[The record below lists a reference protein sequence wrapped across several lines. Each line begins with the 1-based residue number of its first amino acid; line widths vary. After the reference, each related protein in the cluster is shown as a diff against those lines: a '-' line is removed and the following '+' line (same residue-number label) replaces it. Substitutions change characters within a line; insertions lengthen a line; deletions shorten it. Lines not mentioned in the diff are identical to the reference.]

1 MGRGLP
7 PALGGTSQ
15 PVSAGL
21 VTALVGFAGA
31 FTVVLA
37 GLRGAGAT
45 AEQAA
50 SGLLALC
57 VTMGSCAI
65 VLGLRTRMPV
75 AIAWS
80 TPGAALLASSGPPD
94 GGWPAAVGAFVVC
107 GLLLVLTGFWRP
119 LGRAIAAIPAPL
131 AAAMLAGVLL
141 PLCLAPARA
150 VAELPWQ
157 GLPVVLV
164 WAALSLTARRW
175 AVPGALVAAAVVVA
189 ADPAG
194 PAPSARD
201 LVPVIELTAP
211 AFDLGALV
219 GLALPLFLVTM
230 ASQNVPGMS
239 VLASFGFRPDL
250 RPILLGTGAATI
262 AGAPLGGHAV
272 NLAAITAA
280 LAAGPEAGPDPARRW
295 IASVVAGG
303 AHIAMGLGAGAVTA
317 LVATAPALLV
327 EAVAGIALLGA
338 LASALSTA
346 VGSAAHRDAA
356 IVCLVVSASGI
367 TVLGISA
374 PFWGLVAGLAL
385 WAAGR
390 RAAGGPGAAPE
401 VTRVAS
407 SAHSEQG
414 ATSVALAMTSEGGAG
429 PPAAR

>member
-1 MGRGLP
+1 MRG
-7 PALGGTSQ
+7 AAQ
-15 PVSAGL
+15 PVLAGL

-37 GLRGAGAT
+37 GLRGAGASPD
-45 AEQAA
+45 QAA

-57 VTMGSCAI
+57 VTMGACAI
-65 VLGLRTRMPV
+65 VLGLRLRMPV

-94 GGWPAAVGAFVVC
+94 GGWAAAVGAFVVC
-107 GLLLVLTGFWRP
+107 GVLLVLTGFWRP
-119 LGRAIAAIPAPL
+119 LGRALAAIPGPL

-157 GLPVVLV
+157 ALPVVLA
-164 WAALSLTARRW
+164 WAALGLAARRW
-175 AVPGALVAAAVVVA
+175 AVPGALAVAAVAVA

-194 PAPSARD
+194 PGPAAGD
-201 LVPVIELTAP
+201 LLPAVVLTAP
-211 AFDLGALV
+211 AFDLGAVV

-230 ASQNVPGMS
+230 ASQNVSGMS

-250 RPILLGTGAATI
+250 RPILVGTGAATV

-280 LAAGPEAGPDPARRW
+280 LAAGPEAGADPGRRW

-317 LVATAPALLV
+317 LVAMAPALLV
-327 EAVAGIALLGA
+327 EAVAGLALLGA
-338 LASALSTA
+338 LASALTAA
-346 VGSAAHRDAA
+346 VGSSEHRDAA
-356 IVCLVVSASGI
+356 VACLAVSASGI
-367 TVLGISA
+367 TVVGISA

-385 WAAGR
+385 WGAGR
-390 RAAGGPGAAPE
+390 RLAGGAAA
-401 VTRVAS
+401 AS
-407 SAHSEQG
+407 VPPSPPAG
-414 ATSVALAMTSEGGAG
+414 RTPLAVPSMTSEGGAA
-429 PPAAR
+429 PPAPR

>member
-1 MGRGLP
+1 MRG
-7 PALGGTSQ
+7 ASQ
-15 PVSAGL
+15 PVLAGL

-57 VTMGSCAI
+57 VTMGLCSI
-65 VLGLRTRMPV
+65 VLGLRLRMPV
-75 AIAWS
+75 AMAWS

-107 GLLLVLTGFWRP
+107 GILLVLTGFWRP

-150 VAELPWQ
+150 AAELPWQ

-164 WAALSLTARRW
+164 WAVLALTARRW
-175 AVPGALVAAAVVVA
+175 AVPGAVVAAAVVVA
-189 ADPAG
+189 LDPAG
-194 PAPSARD
+194 PAPSAGD
-201 LVPVIELTAP
+201 LVPVVALTAP
-211 AFDLGALV
+211 VLEAGALV

-250 RPILLGTGAATI
+250 RPILVSTGAATI

-280 LAAGPEAGPDPARRW
+280 LTAGPEAGPDPDRRW
-295 IASVVAGG
+295 IASVAAGA
-303 AHIAMGLGAGAVTA
+303 AHIAMGLGAGAATA

-327 EAVAGIALLGA
+327 EAVAGLALLGA
-338 LASALSTA
+338 LASALATA
-346 VGSAAHRDAA
+346 MGSAAHRDAA
-356 IVCLVVSASGI
+356 IACLAVSASGI

-390 RAAGGPGAAPE
+390 RLAGRPGAAPE
-401 VTRVAS
+401 GARGAS
-407 SAHSEQG
+407 SSLGEQK
-414 ATSVALAMTSEGGAG
+414 ATLVGSAMTSEGSAG
-429 PPAAR
+429 PAAPR